1 MTYERWYYQVRVIA
15 CFTVRVKNIL
25 KAVNFIAEEEIDL
38 IIQHAGFVSLGQLVL
53 TVITDAALN
62 I

>member
-1 MTYERWYYQVRVIA
+1 MRVN
-15 CFTVRVKNIL
+15 NIL